1 MFDPNRPEVD
11 YDAYARRW
19 GHVDDLI
26 DDLMR
31 TSARFWRGEERDP
44 KRAWQVR
51 DILSRAFADI
61 DPYEVALV
69 RWAMIDDVPAP
80 EEDGDV

>member
-1 MFDPNRPEVD
+1 MFDPNRPEID

-19 GHVDDLI
+19 GHADDLI

-31 TSARFWRGEERDP
+31 TSARFWRGEERDYA
-44 KRAWQVR
+44 RARQVR
-51 DILSRAFADI
+51 DILSRAFASI
-61 DPYEVALV
+61 DPYEVAIV

-80 EEDGDV
+80 EEDGDD